1 MEEENFNAKLAKLAH
16 EIEQLDAKIDDK
28 VSSLEERLVKEI
40 WHICLEERKNMSLA
54 YINNF
59 IEVFAV
65 QAGREDLL
73 KTCSRVYKEVTDL
86 AREYSK
92 QLHGALTSDAQNTV
106 QKYTG
111 DVNRITRSAGLG
123 EIWRLLEE

>member
-1 MEEENFNAKLAKLAH
+1 MLAH

-40 WHICLEERKNMSLA
+40 WHICLEERKNVSLA
-54 YINNF
+54 YINF

-65 QAGREDLL
+65 QDGREDLL

-92 QLHGALTSDAQNTV
+92 QLHGASASEAQNTV
-106 QKYTG
+106 
-111 DVNRITRSAGLG
+111 
-123 EIWRLLEE
+123 